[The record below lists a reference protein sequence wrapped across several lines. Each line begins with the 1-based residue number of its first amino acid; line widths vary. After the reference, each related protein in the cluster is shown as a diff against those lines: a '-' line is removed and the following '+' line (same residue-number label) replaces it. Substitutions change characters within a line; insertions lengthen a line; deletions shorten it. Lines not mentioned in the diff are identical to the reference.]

1 MAQTLLATLAAAST
15 AYAGSI
21 ADIEH
26 VVLFMQENRAF
37 DHYFGTMAGIRGFKD
52 PKVDNGK
59 PVWYQMVN
67 GTLSNATDYLMPW
80 ALNYKGGSWNEAT
93 QCMEAGDNGWASNH
107 DALNGGLNNNWPL
120 GNTPWYAYRSIGY
133 FTRKDWPNHFAIAEA
148 FTVGDM
154 YQESVIASTNPNR
167 VTWRSGSINAPGSP
181 QAANEGGMTIDN
193 NETPGCEGP
202 NLNCYPLKWT
212 TIPEL
217 YEAAGVSWQ
226 LYQDTDNFDDNP
238 LAWFQQYQTA
248 ANGSEL
254 QKKGMSYIGL
264 EKFYEDAAS
273 GNLPQVSIIVGPAE
287 LSEHP
292 PYTPRD
298 GAWLQQRI
306 VDTVTKS
313 PQYNS
318 TALIISYDETGGWG
332 DHVVPYH
339 SPQGTTGEW
348 VEDPYGE
355 YGYVYTGPG
364 FRLPFYI
371 VSPWTRGGNVYVE
384 NVDHISQIKFVEQWL
399 EAKGYNAFDFDHP
412 DLSVPSFPNASYPST
427 DDKGQWNGYAVC
439 EATYNVTRPPVPYGQ
454 QTEATSLVAEE
465 GFKAV
470 RGQLTEG
477 RYLTFEMNGFALT
490 TANGKLT
497 ATKATAN
504 HDSKTQRFVIHQ
516 NGSKYAI
523 TSALDSTSV
532 LGPGPMRPGGYNA
545 AAATFAITDLGNG
558 NGYSLKASN
567 GQYLTVGAHG
577 QVSYGHD
584 QCGFSVYSVTYDN

>member
-1 MAQTLLATLAAAST
+1 MCETSMA
-15 AYAGSI
+15 
-21 ADIEH
+21 
-26 VVLFMQENRAF
+26 
-37 DHYFGTMAGIRGFKD
+37 
-52 PKVDNGK
+52 
-59 PVWYQMVN
+59 
-67 GTLSNATDYLMPW
+67 
-80 ALNYKGGSWNEAT
+80 
-93 QCMEAGDNGWASNH
+93 
-107 DALNGGLNNNWPL
+107 
-120 GNTPWYAYRSIGY
+120 
-133 FTRKDWPNHFAIAEA
+133 
-148 FTVGDM
+148 DM
-154 YQESVIASTNPNR
+154 FRY
-167 VTWRSGSINAPGSP
+167 G

-355 YGYVYTGPG
+355 YGYV
-364 FRLPFYI
+364 
-371 VSPWTRGGNVYVE
+371 
-384 NVDHISQIKFVEQWL
+384 
-399 EAKGYNAFDFDHP
+399 
-412 DLSVPSFPNASYPST
+412 
-427 DDKGQWNGYAVC
+427 C
-439 EATYNVTRPPVPYGQ
+439 M
-454 QTEATSLVAEE
+454 TSLVPNPVLTLEKRSTRVLAF
-465 GFKAV
+465 GCRFTSFR
-470 RGQLTEG
+470 RGRGAAMSTW
-477 RYLTFEMNGFALT
+477 RTWT
-490 TANGKLT
+490 T
-497 ATKATAN
+497 
-504 HDSKTQRFVIHQ
+504 SPR
-516 NGSKYAI
+516 S
-523 TSALDSTSV
+523 
-532 LGPGPMRPGGYNA
+532 
-545 AAATFAITDLGNG
+545 
-558 NGYSLKASN
+558 SLSSN
-567 GQYLTVGAHG
+567 GLRPRATM
-577 QVSYGHD
+577 SPR
-584 QCGFSVYSVTYDN
+584 TR